1 MTDLLARI
9 SELAG
14 PAVARAIQAEFGAAR
29 CDVPAISPCAVDN
42 ALAARISL
50 RLPSLLPLGRSAAA
64 LADWLAA
71 AGGLGLQVDAVEL
84 NTAGLG
90 DALMDAL
97 RERLA
102 TQGLANIRVKPLAR

>member
-42 ALAARISL
+42 ALAARVSL
-50 RLPSLLPLGRSAAA
+50 RLPPRLPLARSAAA
-64 LADWLAA
+64 LTDWLAA
-71 AGGLGLQVDAVEL
+71 ADRLGLQAQAVEL

-90 DALMDAL
+90 QALIDAL

-102 TQGLANIRVKPLAR
+102 TQGLADIRVKPLAR